1 MPRSAR
7 LVLAVLL
14 SALLVAPVAAAHAA
28 PAPSPGAEPA
38 ARAVPV
44 KAGTYVGR
52 IISDGS
58 AQEKLTLKVKNRK
71 LTKFRVNLAV
81 YCWIYDHYEVQV
93 HPVAFPST
101 KINAKG
107 KVSRTW
113 KPSSSSTITLRATF
127 KKGKAKAGYLKYS
140 VASCSREAGWT
151 ARRG

>member
-1 MPRSAR
+1 MSRSAR

-14 SALLVAPVAAAHAA
+14 SALLVAPAAAAHAA
-28 PAPSPGAEPA
+28 PAPSPDAEPA

-44 KAGTYVGR
+44 KAGKYVGR
-52 IISDGS
+52 IISAGS
-58 AQEKLTLKVKNRK
+58 AQEKLTLTVKNRK

-81 YCWIYDHYEVQV
+81 YCWNYDHYEVQV

-107 KVSRTW
+107 KVNRTW
-113 KPSSSSTITLRATF
+113 KPNSSSTITLRATF
-127 KKGKAKAGYLKYS
+127 KKGKAKAGYLKYN